1 MGSLTE
7 RVDPVQVGRA
17 ENEYLAA
24 ALAFISQISHLWM
37 LPEAFVIT
45 LLPGVFFFTVAV
57 GQGLLGVRLLFDL
70 GRWTRRLGIVVNVL
84 LPLIW
89 ILTRIVPLAP
99 LTGSTRLPVEP
110 LGIIATVAEFT
121 LVGLLLRVR

>member
-1 MGSLTE
+1 MST
-7 RVDPVQVGRA
+7 RDQ
-17 ENEYLAA
+17 YLAA
-24 ALAFISQISHLWM
+24 ALAFTSQAIHLWM
-37 LPEAFVIT
+37 LPETFVIS
-45 LLPGVFFFTVAV
+45 LLSGVFFFTVAV

-70 GRWTRRLGIVVNVL
+70 GRWTRRLGIVFNVL

-89 ILTRIVPLAP
+89 ILTRIVPLAA